1 MIILVPVNYQNPH
14 LISLDAAPS
23 TPPALLLNPAKV
35 CKRCSKT
42 RNICPAVNFS
52 CVFCDPERV
61 SSELVFKFFSSK
73 RSCHFFISPVTPVLE
88 CWRKVRVALGPGLI
102 IRVTIKDPW
111 LVFSG
116 RFHRG
121 PSRTREWVLSGG
133 LHKRIITCT
142 LYILSSH
149 RKTCSSRK
157 QSGVFC
163 RIFLFWHLILFVGE
177 HFRHLE

>member
-73 RSCHFFISPVTPVLE
+73 RNCHFFYFTRHSCAGMLKEGAGCSGSRFDHPGDDKGSMIGVL
-88 CWRKVRVALGPGLI
+88 RKVP
-102 IRVTIKDPW
+102 PW
-111 LVFSG
+111 S
-116 RFHRG
+116 
-121 PSRTREWVLSGG
+121 
-133 LHKRIITCT
+133 
-142 LYILSSH
+142 
-149 RKTCSSRK
+149 
-157 QSGVFC
+157 
-163 RIFLFWHLILFVGE
+163 
-177 HFRHLE
+177 